1 MDQVHLAS
9 STISYSRLGKGMPL
23 VLLHGF
29 PLDHRIWEDIAPRLT
44 SQFDL
49 ILPDLRGLGRS
60 TSNKAGYSVLDMA
73 GDIADLM
80 NHLGLKKVVLAGH
93 SMGGYVT
100 LAFAHSFPDKLLG
113 FGLISSQAVA
123 DTAERKVSRYAS
135 VEQVEMGGVGVIAES
150 MKGKLTSNHRLQEQ
164 LYHVM
169 AQQPKAGVI
178 DSLKAMAERP
188 DNTDVV
194 RRLRGPVLVVHGAV
208 DQLIPID
215 RAKEANALARNSKL
229 VILPGVGHMPMME
242 APVKCVE
249 ALRWF
254 LEFLD

>member
-29 PLDHRIWEDIAPRLT
+29 PLDHRIWEDIAPGLT

-60 TSNKAGYSVLDMA
+60 TSNKAGSSMLDMA
-73 GDIADLM
+73 GDIAELM
-80 NHLGLKKVVLAGH
+80 EHLSLKKVYLTGH
-93 SMGGYVT
+93 SMGGYVA
-100 LAFAHSFPDKLLG
+100 LAFAHRFPDKLLG
-113 FGLISSQAVA
+113 LGLVSSQAVA

-135 VEQVEMGGVGVIAES
+135 VAQVEMGGVGVIAES
-150 MKGKLTSNHRLQEQ
+150 MKGNLTSNHKLQEK
-164 LYHVM
+164 LYLVM
-169 AQQPKAGVI
+169 VEQPKAGVI

-188 DNTDVV
+188 DNTDVL
-194 RRLRGPVLVVHGAV
+194 RRLGIPALIVHGAE
-208 DQLIPID
+208 DQLIPVN
-215 RAKEANALARNSKL
+215 RAREANVLARNSKL

-242 APVKCVE
+242 APERCVE

-254 LEFLD
+254 LEYSG